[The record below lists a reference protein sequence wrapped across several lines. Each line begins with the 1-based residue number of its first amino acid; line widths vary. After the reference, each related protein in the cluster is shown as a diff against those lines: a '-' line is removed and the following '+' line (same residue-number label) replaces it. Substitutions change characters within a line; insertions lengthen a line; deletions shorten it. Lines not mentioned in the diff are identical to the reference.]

1 MLNWAATELREALN
15 VPAYLIQPRPL
26 DILIFAYGAPGT
38 GAAFH
43 QHEASWCLCVRGAK
57 LWIVYPPE
65 VAMED
70 IPEELSAA
78 VLDPTIVGRAVTL
91 EGVLQSIELVCA
103 SANQVQPMCFVQ
115 RGGEIL
121 SLPGKWLHATVNLE
135 DETTSVVFVKRSS

>member
-1 MLNWAATELREALN
+1 
-15 VPAYLIQPRPL
+15 
-26 DILIFAYGAPGT
+26 
-38 GAAFH
+38 
-43 QHEASWCLCVRGAK
+43 
-57 LWIVYPPE
+57 
-65 VAMED
+65 MED

>member
-1 MLNWAATELREALN
+1 
-15 VPAYLIQPRPL
+15 
-26 DILIFAYGAPGT
+26 
-38 GAAFH
+38 
-43 QHEASWCLCVRGAK
+43 
-57 LWIVYPPE
+57 
-65 VAMED
+65 MED

-103 SANQVQPMCFVQ
+103 SSNQVQPMCFVQ